1 MKKSIVLI
9 FISFVSLTWKSEI
22 GEIEKPHVSFSFDD
36 GNPNAILTYNGNKW
50 NQMILDHLNQ
60 HGVKAVWFV
69 AAKAVDNTKG
79 KQLLSRWND
88 AGHAIANHTY
98 YHLNYNDP
106 KITCIDYIK
115 DILKCDSLI
124 MGYSNYKKIFRF
136 PFLKS
141 GNTISKRDSMRTYLK
156 ESGFKEGWVTID
168 ASDWYINSRLIQR
181 LKDYPK
187 TDIKGYR
194 EYYINHIVDRAVY
207 YNMLSKEINQ
217 REIKH
222 TVLLHFN
229 LTSALFLGDLIERFK
244 KEGWEVDNYQD
255 AIKDPIYQV
264 LPSAMPAEQSLI
276 WLLAKQWGK
285 YDHLLRYPGEDG
297 KYEKEKMDKLGL

>member
-22 GEIEKPHVSFSFDD
+22 GEIEIPHVSFSFDD

-181 LKDYPK
+181 LKDNPK

-244 KEGWEVDNYQD
+244 KEGWEIDNYQD